1 MQDLNVSWNKPFR
14 ALAMEKYDKW
24 PAEEG
29 ITQETPAGYLKPLPR
44 RVIVN
49 QIMQEWKEI
58 TSDVMKKSFKTCK
71 LNLQTAG
78 SEDDTIHC
86 FTKDEPCKSGKNTCI
101 PVAHTR

>member
-1 MQDLNVSWNKPFR
+1 MLDLNISWNKLFR

-49 QIMQEWKEI
+49 
-58 TSDVMKKSFKTCK
+58 
-71 LNLQTAG
+71 
-78 SEDDTIHC
+78 
-86 FTKDEPCKSGKNTCI
+86 
-101 PVAHTR
+101 

>member
-1 MQDLNVSWNKPFR
+1 MNAAWRKAQSSFHAKKIDKSIAPGGWTKYMQDLNVSWNKPIR

-49 QIMQEWKEI
+49 
-58 TSDVMKKSFKTCK
+58 
-71 LNLQTAG
+71 
-78 SEDDTIHC
+78 
-86 FTKDEPCKSGKNTCI
+86 
-101 PVAHTR
+101 